1 MFSDDELEIIAE
13 ALATLMDDIE
23 SSGEA
28 TFAEIRQIERI
39 EDKVERLLEP
49 GE

>member
-13 ALATLMDDIE
+13 ALLILVRDLRD
-23 SSGEA
+23 EA
-28 TFAEIRQIERI
+28 TFAEIRQVELIQE
-39 EDKVERLLEP
+39 KVERLLEP